1 MKLSTIAKLASF
13 VALLMPIG
21 VTAQSLTDF
30 QQLSP
35 EDRRAYIE
43 AMSPEERE
51 AKRNEWRAQ
60 RDAMSD
66 EERQAMRDQHKAERG
81 DRRAQWDA
89 MSDEERTAKREQM
102 RGRRDEMRRR
112 YDAMSPEERDAIKQK
127 RREHGERDGQGRG
140 QRQGNHDR
148 QQRDTSEQL

>member
-1 MKLSTIAKLASF
+1 MKLSTIAKLASV
-13 VALLMPIG
+13 VALLLPIG

-51 AKRNEWRAQ
+51 AKRNEWRGQ

-66 EERQAMRDQHKAERG
+66 EERQAMRDRHKAERG

-112 YDAMSPEERDAIKQK
+112 YDAMSPEERDAFREK
-127 RREHGERDGQGRG
+127 RREHGERGNHERGQGHR
-140 QRQGNHDR
+140 NHDG
-148 QQRDTSEQL
+148 QQRDANEQL

>member
-1 MKLSTIAKLASF
+1 MKLSTIAKLAT
-13 VALLMPIG
+13 VIALLMPIG

-30 QQLSP
+30 QQPSP

-66 EERQAMRDQHKAERG
+66 EERQAMRDRRRSEG
-81 DRRAQWDA
+81 DDRRAKWDA

-102 RGRRDEMRRR
+102 RGRRDEMRQR
-112 YDAMSPEERDAIKQK
+112 YDAMSPEERDAMRQK
-127 RREHGERDGQGRG
+127 RREHGDFDNQGRG
-140 QRQGNHDR
+140 QQHRNHDQ

>member
-1 MKLSTIAKLASF
+1 MKLFTIAKLATV

-66 EERQAMRDQHKAERG
+66 EERQAMGDRHSAERD

-89 MSDEERTAKREQM
+89 RSDEEGTA
-102 RGRRDEMRRR
+102 
-112 YDAMSPEERDAIKQK
+112 
-127 RREHGERDGQGRG
+127 
-140 QRQGNHDR
+140 
-148 QQRDTSEQL
+148 